1 MVKRLETVGLVG
13 EAGRPSLNST
23 AGGMVFCGMRGAG
36 AVDRPLI
43 ADDALGRVGFGQGQ
57 KVGRREL
64 CRLWPSPG
72 PRSERLSVWARAS
85 WRAEVSRLSQ
95 VSWGAGG
102 RCRERCAASCAE
114 VGEQQSWEA
123 EERAGEALFH

>member
-1 MVKRLETVGLVG
+1 MG
-13 EAGRPSLNST
+13 EAGRLSLNST
-23 AGGMVFCGMRGAG
+23 VGGLVFCSVCGAG

-43 ADDALGRVGFGQGQ
+43 ADDALGRVGFDQRQ

-64 CRLWPSPG
+64 CGLWPSPG

-85 WRAEVSRLSQ
+85 WRAEASRLSQ

-102 RCRERCAASCAE
+102 RCHERCAESCAE
-114 VGEQQSWEA
+114 LGEQQSWEA
-123 EERAGEALFH
+123 KGRAGEALFH